1 MNTIFE
7 EIASEREQR
16 EQQEKAA
23 RLRRERNVE
32 VISERC
38 KQIVADYYNIYA
50 PALEVTASDVD
61 LYRFEKN
68 PEGWYAEFDTAKDEE
83 KTAFQFTLWYRDE
96 EIQMQVLTVVDKFDF
111 QSTAS

>member
-1 MNTIFE
+1 MSTIFE
-7 EIASEREQR
+7 EISSEREER

-50 PALEVTASDVD
+50 PALEVAASDVD

-68 PEGWYAEFDTAKDEE
+68 PEGWYAEFDTAKDAE
-83 KTAFQFTLWYRDE
+83 KTAFQFTLRYDDE
-96 EIQMQVLTVVDKFDF
+96 RLKMQVFTLVDQFDF
-111 QSTAS
+111 PSTAS

>member
-38 KQIVADYYNIYA
+38 KQIVADYYNIHV
-50 PALEVTASDVD
+50 PSLEVAASDVD
-61 LYRFEKN
+61 LYRFEKT
-68 PEGWYAEFDTAKDEE
+68 PEGWYAEFDTAKDAE
-83 KTAFQFTLWYRDE
+83 KTVFQFTLWYHDE
-96 EIQMQVLTVVDKFDF
+96 ELQLQVFTVMDKFYF
-111 QSTAS
+111 PSATS

>member
-1 MNTIFE
+1 MSTIFE
-7 EIASEREQR
+7 EISSEREEREQR
-16 EQQEKAA
+16 EKAA

-50 PALEVTASDVD
+50 PALGMTTSDVD

-68 PEGWYAEFDTAKDEE
+68 PDGWYAEFNTSKDEE
-83 KTAFQFTLWYRDE
+83 KTEFQFTLWYDDE
-96 EIQMQVLTVVDKFDF
+96 RLKMQVFTLVDQFDF
-111 QSTAS
+111 PITAS